1 VGRLWAMIIK
11 EFIEIR
17 RDPRTLA
24 LVMLMP
30 ILLLILFG
38 FAITLDIT
46 HIPTA
51 VCDRDRTP
59 ESRALAE
66 AIFSS
71 RYFTNAE
78 PEACG
83 RTADL
88 LDRGRVRLY
97 LEIPPDFS
105 DRLASGAAAP
115 IQAILDGADNNTASV
130 SEGYLETILKNFRP
144 DSSRG
149 RPAPGGDRGV
159 SIEPRIWFNPE
170 LNSTI
175 FITPGIVGM
184 LMMIVGVALPAM
196 AVVRE
201 RETGNMEV
209 LLSSPIRPV
218 EVILGKLIPYGLISL
233 MVVAL
238 TVVTGLIVFHVPF
251 RGSVAH
257 LAWQTLVFLLA
268 TLGLGLLISTV
279 AKTRAVAYFISLIA
293 TVLPTFILSGF
304 IFPIDS
310 MPWALRIV
318 SFLIPST
325 HYLFILRGI
334 LLKGASVGA
343 LWFHTAILLGFALI
357 VITISVRRFQTRLT

>member
-1 VGRLWAMIIK
+1 MVVK

-24 LVMLMP
+24 LVILMP

-66 AIFSS
+66 SIFSS
-71 RYFTNAE
+71 GYFTDVA

-83 RTADL
+83 RHREL
-88 LDRGRVRLY
+88 LDRGKARLY
-97 LEIPPDFS
+97 LEVPPGFA
-105 DRLASGAAAP
+105 DRLASGSSSP

-144 DSSRG
+144 NPSRPRAG
-149 RPAPGGDRGV
+149 AASDRGV
-159 SIEPRIWFNPE
+159 VIESRTWFNPE

-218 EVILGKLIPYGLISL
+218 EVILGKLIPYGVISL
-233 MVVAL
+233 LVVAL
-238 TVVTGLIVFHVPF
+238 TVLTGLVVFAVPF
-251 RGSVAH
+251 RGSVFH

-279 AKTRAVAYFISLIA
+279 AKTRAVAYFISLLA

-304 IFPIDS
+304 IFPVDS
-310 MPWALRIV
+310 MPWPLRIV

-325 HYLFILRGI
+325 HFLFILRAI
-334 LLKGASVGA
+334 LLKGASAAAV
-343 LWFHTAILLGFALI
+343 LPHTLILLGFALI
-357 VITISVRRFQTRLT
+357 VIFISVRRFQSRLT